1 MKKYLAS
8 LFFIGSLLVQAA
20 PYTFPTESVKP
31 GSAGTPGQL
40 DKEFKS
46 LLGSGVQF
54 IGKPDIRTAMI
65 QTDGKILIGGTFR
78 ISASG
83 LNYAD
88 YDIPTLLVFDNFQR
102 KYVEVVNQPISFTV
116 VWRNLARLN
125 ADGTIDASFVS
136 KSALDLAQ
144 AQLGDIS
151 YTNKISLE
159 YGPDGAVYSILHNQ
173 ATGDPLSQYLVGGDF
188 LNFSHNQYG
197 NSEPRKRFLVIRSL
211 RANKIEASGLPQPLV
226 ELTDNVAEGDGFN
239 GPVRRMRRM
248 NSNIRE
254 AIDYSVA
261 NRPDRLWDQD
271 TTRHPRFNIGDV
283 VLQLDNSFIYQK
295 VSDKLGSGINDEDA
309 DWVNLPNG
317 RQTLYFATGDFTSFI
332 DDTDQRYITRFVLRN
347 MGIVL
352 PTTIG
357 IPWEPPKP
365 DGRVWDVTSISGRIF
380 FVGEFTSVENNLLL
394 VGNETI
400 TTERIMRYRIAAIDE
415 NGKRDPW
422 FDPGDGF
429 NNKAMSIVAD
439 PQYKGIGTTP
449 LENNLVV
456 GGYFTEYDDLPVKYI
471 AKIKLRFNSESNK
484 LNPTNLK
491 DGDPDESFPASND
504 IPLPGMPLVRGA
516 GPNGPIRVV
525 TRQPDGRFF
534 IAGEFTTYNGIKRA
548 GLARLEP
555 DGSLDLTFV
564 PAGTASG
571 IQNFAFDM
579 DGGPGTASLFARPVA
594 VGNFSKLFGSNFTG
608 VARFIGGS
616 FPVVWYQPNKINAP
630 FAVSL
635 GDDKALSVAAS
646 DNFVGYTGEFGLPTG
661 LEALPFESPQTPAE
675 PLLYQWEKNTGGKW
689 REIQGEVLS
698 YLMIE
703 NFKPEDATTYRVRIW
718 NSQFS
723 IYSETV
729 NVGLRNPFTDKIP
742 DTGLQV
748 QGLIEANETL
758 NGGLGGYISFTMTRT
773 GMVTGTLTLGNV
785 GGKPVKVS
793 FRRQYNLAT
802 GLEVQIPLPNK
813 SPLVL
818 RLKTDD
824 FSGTTSNATTSNDV
838 DFSGSEL
845 TDSFGTTAAINASN
859 VPWTKFI
866 SAKSF
871 AGNYNI
877 ALQTDSDDL
886 QELAGNQP
894 LVSQGY
900 GYLSM
905 QVAAKTGVARVVGYL
920 ADGTAV
926 TASSA
931 LQGDA
936 FGTSAP
942 QGEAF
947 GTIALWLP
955 LYNGQGVLSG
965 KFNIDKD
972 TDGKPVDA
980 DLKWTKP
987 PGVKASPDVSG
998 FSNVGVS
1005 EVPGSGLYDT
1015 STAYKFDFDPTGA
1028 WSMDFNDGAW
1038 AALAGALSE
1047 NIAQLFTFSR
1057 GKATPYGD
1065 NPHGVTFTLSPKTG
1079 LVKGGF
1085 TDADSQG
1092 RLRKVKYQAITLK
1105 PTSGNETLVYGFFIM
1120 PSAAVKNPD
1129 FYVGGSVE
1137 GNYPD

>member
-8 LFFIGSLLVQAA
+8 LFFIGALLVQAA
-20 PYTFPTESVKP
+20 PYTFPTESLKP

-40 DKEFKS
+40 DKEFQS

-78 ISASG
+78 IAASG
-83 LNYAD
+83 LKYFNYTTSGIVRFDESVRD
-88 YDIPTLLVFDNFQR
+88 YVPQPTQS
-102 KYVEVVNQPISFTV
+102 ISFTV

-125 ADGTIDASFVS
+125 ANGTIDASFVS
-136 KSALDLAQ
+136 NSALDVAKSTLDLRNAQ
-144 AQLGDIS
+144 YRNSNPDKT
-151 YTNKISLE
+151 TNEASLE
-159 YGPDGAVYSILHNQ
+159 YGPDGAVYSILLNQ
-173 ATGDPLSQYLVGGDF
+173 ATGDPLFQYLVGGDF
-188 LNFSHNQYG
+188 LNFSHNADG
-197 NSEPRKRFLVIRSL
+197 NSEPRKRFLVIRSVK
-211 RANKIEASGLPQPLV
+211 ADQINSGGLTQPLV

-248 NSNIRE
+248 QSSQIE
-254 AIDYSVA
+254 PIDYYVVD
-261 NRPDRLWDQD
+261 RPDRLNDSGTGD
-271 TTRHPRFNIGDV
+271 HNFVIGDV

-295 VSDKLGSGINDEDA
+295 ISDKGTSSVDDEDA
-309 DWVNLPNG
+309 DWINLPNG
-317 RQTLYFATGDFTSFI
+317 RQKLFFATGDFTSFI
-332 DDTDQRYITRFVLRN
+332 DDVDQRYITRFVLN
-347 MGIVL
+347 DMGIVL
-352 PTTIG
+352 PTTVG
-357 IPWEPPKP
+357 IPWAPPKP
-365 DGRVWDVTSISGRIF
+365 DGRVWDVTMINGRIF
-380 FVGEFTSVENNLLL
+380 FVGEFTSVDPKPEDL
-394 VGNETI
+394 VLNPNSQGL
-400 TTERIMRYRIAAIDE
+400 RASRYRISAIDE
-415 NGKRDPW
+415 NGVLDKW

-439 PQYKGIGTTP
+439 PQYKGIDVAP
-449 LENNLVV
+449 LENKLVV
-456 GGYFTEYDDLPVKYI
+456 GGYFTEYDGAPANYI
-471 AKIKLRFNSESNK
+471 ARISLKYNSRSTSSNSD
-484 LNPTNLK
+484 PK
-491 DGDPDESFPASND
+491 DGALDESFPAPNYTPSGAL
-504 IPLPGMPLVRGA
+504 IPALGA
-516 GPNGPIRVV
+516 NGPIRVV

-635 GDDKALSVAAS
+635 GDDKTLSVAAS

-689 REIQGEVLS
+689 QEIQGEVLS

-703 NFKPEDATTYRVRIW
+703 NFKPEDASTYRVRIW

-773 GMVTGTLTLGNV
+773 GMVTGTVTLGNV

-793 FRRQYNLAT
+793 FRRQYNFDT

-818 RLKTDD
+818 RLKTD
-824 FSGTTSNATTSNDV
+824 FSGTTSNATVSNDV
-838 DFSGSEL
+838 DFSGPGNEL
-845 TDSFGTTAAINASN
+845 LDSFGTTAAINASN

-877 ALQTDSDDL
+877 GLQTDTIAMEDL
-886 QELAGNQP
+886 VGTPPAEQP
-894 LVSQGY
+894 MLSQGF
-900 GYLSM
+900 GYLTM
-905 QVAAKTGVARVVGYL
+905 QVAEKTGVARMVGLL
-920 ADGTAV
+920 ADGTKV
-926 TASSA
+926 TASTSVRGNA
-931 LQGDA
+931 A
-936 FGTSAP
+936 GTV
-942 QGEAF
+942 
-947 GTIALWLP
+947 TLWLP
-955 LYNGQGVLSG
+955 LYASQGSLSGTFNIFTEADADGVLPSG
-965 KFNIDKD
+965 AVN
-972 TDGKPVDA
+972 PVSA
-980 DLKWTKP
+980 DLKWSKP
-987 PGVKASPDVSG
+987 PAVPKSPDVSG
-998 FSNVGVS
+998 FSTVAVTAID
-1005 EVPGSGLYDT
+1005 GSGLYNPA
-1015 STAYKFDFDPTGA
+1015 TAAPSSLTI
-1028 WSMDFNDGAW
+1028 SDGAW
-1038 AALAGALSE
+1038 AGKPGCLNDPSAAV
-1047 NIAQLFTFSR
+1047 TFSFS
-1057 GKATPYGD
+1057 KS
-1065 NPHGVTFTLSPKTG
+1065 NG
-1079 LVKGGF
+1079 LINGSF
-1085 TDADSQG
+1085 TDADFQG
-1092 RLRKVKYQAITLK
+1092 RPRKVTCQGITLTGK
-1105 PTSGNETLVYGFFIM
+1105 GSPDVYGFFIM

-1129 FYVGGSVE
+1129 FYVGGRVI
-1137 GNYPD
+1137 GN

>member
-8 LFFIGSLLVQAA
+8 LFFIGALLAQAV
-20 PYTFPTESVKP
+20 PYTFPTESLKP

-40 DKEFKS
+40 DKEFQS

-88 YDIPTLLVFDNFQR
+88 YDISTLLVFDNFQR
-102 KYVEVVNQPISFTV
+102 EYVEVFNQPISFTV

-159 YGPDGAVYSILHNQ
+159 YGPDGAVYSILLYQ
-173 ATGDPLSQYLVGGDF
+173 ATGLNQENGDLLSKYLVGGDF

-197 NSEPRKRFLVIRSL
+197 NAEPRKRFLVISTIK
-211 RANKIEASGLPQPLV
+211 ADQINSGLPAQQPLV
-226 ELTDNVAEGDGFN
+226 ELNKTVAEGDGFN
-239 GPVRRMRRM
+239 GPVRRMRGF
-248 NSNIRE
+248 NSSYRE
-254 AIDYSVA
+254 AIDYRVA
-261 NRPDRLWDQD
+261 NQVDRLWDHIPMK
-271 TTRHPRFNIGDV
+271 HPHFEIGDV
-283 VLQLDNSFIYQK
+283 VLQEDNSFIYQK
-295 VSDKLGSGINDEDA
+295 ISDRLGPGIDDEENEEYS

-317 RQTLYFATGDFTSFI
+317 RRILYFATGDFTSFT
-332 DDTDQRYITRFVLRN
+332 DDVDQRYITRFVLN
-347 MGIVL
+347 PIGIIL
-352 PTTIG
+352 PTTDNID
-357 IPWEPPKP
+357 WSPPKP
-365 DGRVWDVTSISGRIF
+365 DGRVWDVTKIAGRIF
-380 FVGEFTSVENNLLL
+380 FVGEFTSVDDLALK
-394 VGNETI
+394 V
-400 TTERIMRYRIAAIDE
+400 RASRYRISAIDE
-415 NGKRDPW
+415 NGVLDTW

-439 PQYKGIGTTP
+439 PQYKGIGTDP
-449 LENNLVV
+449 LENKLVV
-456 GGYFTEYDDLPVKYI
+456 GGYFTEYDGASVNYI
-471 AKIKLRFNSESNK
+471 ARISLRYNYQSNNSTQPN
-484 LNPTNLK
+484 
-491 DGDPDESFPASND
+491 PDESDEPLTDGALDKSFPAPNYTPSGTL
-504 IPLPGMPLVRGA
+504 IPALGA
-516 GPNGPIRVV
+516 NGPIRVV

-661 LEALPFESPQTPAE
+661 LEALHFESPQTPAE

-703 NFKPEDATTYRVRIW
+703 NFKPEDASTYRVRIW

-793 FRRQYNLAT
+793 FRRQYNFDT
-802 GLEVQIPLPNK
+802 GLEVQIPLQNK

-818 RLKTDD
+818 RLKTD
-824 FSGTTSNATTSNDV
+824 FSGTTSNATSSNDV
-838 DFSGSEL
+838 DFSGPGNEL
-845 TDSFGTTAAINASN
+845 LDSFGTTAAINASN

-877 ALQTDSDDL
+877 GLQTDTIAME
-886 QELAGNQP
+886 ELVGTPPAEQP
-894 LVSQGY
+894 MVSQGY
-900 GYLSM
+900 GYLTM
-905 QVAAKTGVARVVGYL
+905 QVAEKTGVARMVGLL
-920 ADGTAV
+920 ADGTKV
-926 TASSA
+926 TASTSVRGNA
-931 LQGDA
+931 A
-936 FGTSAP
+936 GTV
-942 QGEAF
+942 
-947 GTIALWLP
+947 TLWLP
-955 LYNGQGVLSG
+955 LYASQGSLSGTFSILTEADADGVLPTG
-965 KFNIDKD
+965 AVN
-972 TDGKPVDA
+972 PVSA
-980 DLKWTKP
+980 DLKWSKP
-987 PGVKASPDVSG
+987 PAVPKSPDVSG
-998 FSNVGVS
+998 FSTVAVTAID
-1005 EVPGSGLYDT
+1005 GSGLYNPG
-1015 STAYKFDFDPTGA
+1015 TAAPSSLTI
-1028 WSMDFNDGAW
+1028 SDGAW
-1038 AALAGALSE
+1038 AGKPGCLNDPSAAV
-1047 NIAQLFTFSR
+1047 TFSFS
-1057 GKATPYGD
+1057 KS
-1065 NPHGVTFTLSPKTG
+1065 NG
-1079 LVKGGF
+1079 LINGSF
-1085 TDADSQG
+1085 TDADFQG
-1092 RLRKVKYQAITLK
+1092 RPRKVTCQGITLTGK
-1105 PTSGNETLVYGFFIM
+1105 GSPDVYGFFIM

-1129 FYVGGSVE
+1129 FYVGGRVI
-1137 GNYPD
+1137 GN

>member
-8 LFFIGSLLVQAA
+8 LFFIGALLVQAA
-20 PYTFPTESVKP
+20 PYTFPTESLKP

-40 DKEFKS
+40 DKEFQS

-78 ISASG
+78 IAARG
-83 LNYAD
+83 LKYFNYTTSDFVRFDESLRD
-88 YDIPTLLVFDNFQR
+88 YVLQPTQS
-102 KYVEVVNQPISFTV
+102 ISFTV

-125 ADGTIDASFVS
+125 ANGTIDASFVS
-136 KSALDLAQ
+136 NSALDVAKSTLDLRNAQ
-144 AQLGDIS
+144 YRNSNPDKT
-151 YTNKISLE
+151 TNEASLE
-159 YGPDGAVYSILHNQ
+159 YGPDGAVYSILLNQ
-173 ATGDPLSQYLVGGDF
+173 ATGDPLFQYLVGGDF

-197 NSEPRKRFLVIRSL
+197 NSEPRKRFLVIRSVK
-211 RANKIEASGLPQPLV
+211 ADQINSGGLTQPLV

-248 NSNIRE
+248 QSSQIE
-254 AIDYSVA
+254 PIDYYVVD
-261 NRPDRLWDQD
+261 RPDRLNDSGTGD
-271 TTRHPRFNIGDV
+271 HNFVIGDV
-283 VLQLDNSFIYQK
+283 VLQLDNSFVYQK
-295 VSDKLGSGINDEDA
+295 ISDKAGSSVDDEDA
-309 DWVNLPNG
+309 DWINLPNG
-317 RQTLYFATGDFTSFI
+317 RQKLFFATGDFTSFI
-332 DDTDQRYITRFVLRN
+332 DDVDQRYITRFVLN
-347 MGIVL
+347 DVGIVL
-352 PTTIG
+352 PTTVG
-357 IPWEPPKP
+357 IPWVPPKP
-365 DGRVWDVTSISGRIF
+365 DGRVWDVATINSRIF
-380 FVGEFTSVENNLLL
+380 FVGEFTSVDNTFQGRES
-394 VGNETI
+394 
-400 TTERIMRYRIAAIDE
+400 RYRISAIDE
-415 NGKRDPW
+415 NGGLDKW
-422 FDPGDGF
+422 FDSGDGF

-439 PQYKGIGTTP
+439 PQYKGIGTDP
-449 LENNLVV
+449 LENKLVV
-456 GGYFTEYDDLPVKYI
+456 GGYFTEYDGKSVNYI
-471 AKIKLRFNSESNK
+471 ARISLKYNPLSNAN
-484 LNPTNLK
+484 NPSNLK
-491 DGDPDESFPASND
+491 DGALDESFPAPNYTPSGAL
-504 IPLPGMPLVRGA
+504 IPALGA
-516 GPNGPIRVV
+516 NGPIRVV

-646 DNFVGYTGEFGLPTG
+646 DNFVGYTGASGLPTG

-689 REIQGEVLS
+689 QEIQGEVLS

-703 NFKPEDATTYRVRIW
+703 NFKPEDASTYRVRIW

-773 GMVTGTLTLGNV
+773 GMVTGTVTLGNV

-877 ALQTDSDDL
+877 GLQTDTIAME
-886 QELAGNQP
+886 ELVGTPPAEQP
-894 LVSQGY
+894 MVSQGF
-900 GYLSM
+900 GYLTM
-905 QVAAKTGVARVVGYL
+905 QVAEKTGVARMVGLL
-920 ADGTAV
+920 ADGTKV
-926 TASSA
+926 TASTSVRGNA
-931 LQGDA
+931 Y
-936 FGTSAP
+936 GTV
-942 QGEAF
+942 
-947 GTIALWLP
+947 TLWLP
-955 LYNGQGVLSG
+955 LYASQGSLSGTFSILTEADADGVLPSG
-965 KFNIDKD
+965 AVN
-972 TDGKPVDA
+972 PVSA
-980 DLKWTKP
+980 DLKWSKP
-987 PGVKASPDVSG
+987 PAVPKSPDVSG
-998 FSNVGVS
+998 FSTVAVTAID
-1005 EVPGSGLYDT
+1005 GSGLYNP
-1015 STAYKFDFDPTGA
+1015 STVAPG
-1028 WSMDFNDGAW
+1028 SLSISDGAW
-1038 AALAGALSE
+1038 AGKPGCLNDTRAAV
-1047 NIAQLFTFSR
+1047 TFSFS
-1057 GKATPYGD
+1057 KS
-1065 NPHGVTFTLSPKTG
+1065 NG
-1079 LVKGGF
+1079 LINGSF
-1085 TDADSQG
+1085 TDADFQG
-1092 RLRKVKYQAITLK
+1092 RPRKVTCQGITLTGK
-1105 PTSGNETLVYGFFIM
+1105 GSPDVYGFFIM

-1129 FYVGGSVE
+1129 FYVGGRVI
-1137 GNYPD
+1137 GN